1 MGPKN
6 NHQQQQAVIAKLE
19 KKIQEYETK
28 FKALEDR
35 IESLEASE
43 AVLKTVTNNLKNEL
57 DSLDQ

>member
-6 NHQQQQAVIAKLE
+6 NQQQQAAIAKLE

-35 IESLEASE
+35 IARGP
-43 AVLKTVTNNLKNEL
+43 NQ
-57 DSLDQ
+57 DP